1 VQPSSSS
8 SYSSPLF
15 EFVKKIDS
23 GSSVVKYIVPQLK
36 NRTKVHILGT
46 ESLLVKNTMIFKT
59 LRFKNPSNNLLNLL
73 PFRSL
78 RGSICTNTIQTVPLI
93 SAIINYGFYFTEN
106 IFFLLEIRCHISRS
120 SIISKCSLIKTNIN
134 AQLRSSVTS
143 QLSSKAREKK

>member
-1 VQPSSSS
+1 VQPSSYS